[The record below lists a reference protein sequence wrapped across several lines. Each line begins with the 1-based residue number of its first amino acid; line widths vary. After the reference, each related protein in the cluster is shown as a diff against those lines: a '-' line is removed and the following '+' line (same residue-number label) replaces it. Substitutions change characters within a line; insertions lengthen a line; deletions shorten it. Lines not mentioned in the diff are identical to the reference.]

1 GVMSRFKYTVVADAP
16 LDVAPAVFPGL
27 FDRVTA
33 SSAPISETFSN
44 YADHDV
50 TLTFTITP
58 ISDANGCEGAPFT
71 LRVIVHPEPIG
82 SNFVD
87 PVCASTVNHDL
98 QSQVTNGLPSVF
110 TYTVSSD
117 NAGVPAA

>member
-1 GVMSRFKYTVVADAP
+1 
-16 LDVAPAVFPGL
+16 
-27 FDRVTA
+27 
-33 SSAPISETFSN
+33 
-44 YADHDV
+44 DV

-117 NAGVPAA
+117 NAGVPAAADRTVASNLPITDVYTNTTGTEANITYLVTPYNAAN